1 MTDERAIV
9 RASSP
14 PATPDPRRRGVTR
27 GDSPWRDDA
36 HAVVIGINEYV
47 DPKIPNLRYARAD
60 AEAVYSVLTDPAI
73 GRFKPENVRL
83 LVDAQ
88 ATERHIRSA
97 IGTQLPR
104 RAARDSTAFIYY
116 AGHGAPVIDRQSK
129 SVDGLEKYL
138 VPHDAVADDLRASG
152 IAMDA
157 VQQYFS
163 WLDGR
168 RRQLSKLASG
178 YNSR

>member
-1 MTDERAIV
+1 MMPTRL
-9 RASSP
+9 
-14 PATPDPRRRGVTR
+14 RRRR
-27 GDSPWRDDA
+27 
-36 HAVVIGINEYV
+36 
-47 DPKIPNLRYARAD
+47 AR
-60 AEAVYSVLTDPAI
+60 
-73 GRFKPENVRL
+73 R
-83 LVDAQ
+83 
-88 ATERHIRSA
+88 RSCTA
-97 IGTQLPR
+97 R
-104 RAARDSTAFIYY
+104 RAARDSTVFIYY

-163 WLDGR
+163 RLDGR